1 MGDYDPHTYV
11 CLEKQPFYVI
21 SSQVDKDTAQ
31 WQLPFF
37 YYSKNESNLIQA
49 ILGLGNGDPT
59 NDPNLDMN
67 FINRAYEA
75 GEIMSNVY
83 SFQAINGD
91 GDQRYAS
98 MTIGGYSDRLYKS
111 KMEWYSLNP
120 TTPSNDGDETE
131 KVSNWRLTFS
141 NFTLDTFN
149 MCEPPSSSDSDE
161 PQVYKGSLLDA
172 DPTTE
177 FKVYGHFNTGY
188 PFIGV
193 DENVFEIVHND
204 LKHFRPD
211 VDCDF
216 DNKKNPAS
224 VCYWKAKCDPNLFG
238 EAKLDFAFGSD
249 ALFSL
254 PMKELLVDYEYL
266 YDDYCGFAMQKVDMP
281 FDLEK
286 ERHFYF
292 GDVFF
297 MNYAGVFDFTEGK
310 IGMALS

>member
-1 MGDYDPHTYV
+1 M
-11 CLEKQPFYVI
+11 PFY
-21 SSQVDKDTAQ
+21 
-31 WQLPFF
+31 
-37 YYSKNESNLIQA
+37 YYSKNEDNSIQA

-59 NDPNLDMN
+59 NDPHIDMN

-75 GEIMSNVY
+75 GEIQNNQY
-83 SFQAINGD
+83 SFQAVNGD

-111 KMEWYSLNP
+111 SMEWYSLNP
-120 TTPSNDGDETE
+120 STPTNEDEAAQ
-131 KVSNWRLTFS
+131 VNNWRLTFS
-141 NFTLDTFN
+141 NFTIDTFN
-149 MCEPPSSSDSDE
+149 MCEPPSSSIKKVNSGE
-161 PQVYKGSLLDA
+161 PEVYEGSLLEA

-193 DENVFEIVHND
+193 DENVFDIIHDD

-216 DNKKNPAS
+216 DSKLNPAT
-224 VCYWKAKCDPNLFG
+224 VCYWKAKCDSNLFG

-254 PMKELLVDYEYL
+254 PMKELLVNYEVD

-281 FDLEK
+281 FDIEK

>member
-1 MGDYDPHTYV
+1 
-11 CLEKQPFYVI
+11 
-21 SSQVDKDTAQ
+21 
-31 WQLPFF
+31 
-37 YYSKNESNLIQA
+37 
-49 ILGLGNGDPT
+49 
-59 NDPNLDMN
+59 MN

-75 GEIMSNVY
+75 GEIRNNQY
-83 SFQAINGD
+83 SFQAVNGD

-111 KMEWYSLNP
+111 NMEWYSLNP
-120 TTPSNDGDETE
+120 TTPTNEDEATQ
-131 KVSNWRLTFS
+131 VNNWRLTFS
-141 NFTLDTFN
+141 NFTIDTFD
-149 MCEPPSSSDSDE
+149 MCEPPSSNTKKVNSGE
-161 PQVYKGSLLDA
+161 PEVYEGSLLEA

-193 DENVFEIVHND
+193 DENVFEIIHDD

-216 DNKKNPAS
+216 DSEINPAH
-224 VCYWKAKCDPNLFG
+224 VCYWKAKCDPTLFG
-238 EAKLDFAFGSD
+238 DAKLDFAFGSD

-254 PMKELLVDYEYL
+254 PMKELLVNYEVY
-266 YDDYCGFAMQKVDMP
+266 YDDYCGFAMQKVEMP
-281 FDLEK
+281 FDLDI